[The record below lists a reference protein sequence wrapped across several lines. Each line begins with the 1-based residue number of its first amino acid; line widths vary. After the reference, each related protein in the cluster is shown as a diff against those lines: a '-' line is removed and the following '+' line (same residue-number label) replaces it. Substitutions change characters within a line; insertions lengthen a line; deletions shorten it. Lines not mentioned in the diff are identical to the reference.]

1 MHLQPVD
8 LSFAGRAPYACI
20 HDADIAAPPGVV
32 FDALVDL
39 DSWPR
44 RFGPSTRG
52 EWITSPPHGIG
63 SVRAVW
69 IDALSLVEAFVAWEP
84 GARLGVA
91 VLEANLP
98 FARALLED
106 WGIAPARRGSR
117 VTYAIYYA
125 PPWWLR
131 PFAAAIMRRLERDAA
146 ATLASLTRWVESG
159 RDGPRGAPT
168 PAPAAGPGC
177 GAP

>member
-8 LSFAGRAPYACI
+8 PSFAASAPYACL

-69 IDALSLVEAFVAWEP
+69 IGALSLVEGFVAWEP

-91 VLEANLP
+91 VLETNVP

-106 WGIAPARRGSR
+106 WCIAPARRGSR

-131 PFAAAIMRRLERDAA
+131 PFAAAIMRRLEREAV

-159 RDGPRGAPT
+159 WPSPSDTAGHH
-168 PAPAAGPGC
+168 PAPV
-177 GAP
+177 